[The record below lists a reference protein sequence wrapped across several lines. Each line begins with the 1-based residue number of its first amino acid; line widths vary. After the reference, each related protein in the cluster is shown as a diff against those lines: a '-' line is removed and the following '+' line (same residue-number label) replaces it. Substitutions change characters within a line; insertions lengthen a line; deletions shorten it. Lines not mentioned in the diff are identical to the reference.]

1 MQKDE
6 KLDKI
11 YWEKKA
17 LEQRRLELEVEKNLL
32 LLESKKLKN
41 RNGREKRKLG
51 PDQEVYGEDY
61 GLHIS

>member
-41 RNGREKRKLG
+41 RNGREKGKLG
-51 PDQEVYGEDY
+51 PDQEVYGKDY